1 MIILATSFTG
11 IIEEHRLGAAFEE
24 ALPFTALLTVFF
36 AVVAVIADQQL
47 FAPIIEYVLS
57 LEKQIQGPAFYVAN
71 GVLSAVSDNVFVA
84 TVYVDEVGQA
94 LLKGEIDR
102 DTFDLLAVAI
112 NTGTNI
118 PSVAT
123 PNGQAAFLFLL
134 TSALAPL
141 VRLSY
146 GRMVVMALPYTIV
159 MSITGLLMSMMALGP
174 ATDYLYEKG
183 WIEHHDVSEFQVSPD
198 KGH

>member
-1 MIILATSFTG
+1 M
-11 IIEEHRLGAAFEE
+11 
-24 ALPFTALLTVFF
+24 
-36 AVVAVIADQQL
+36 
-47 FAPIIEYVLS
+47 IEYVLS
-57 LEKQIQGPAFYVAN
+57 LEKQVQGPAFYMAN
-71 GVLSAVSDNVFVA
+71 GILSAVSDNVFVA

-94 LLKGEIDR
+94 LLKNEIDR

-146 GRMVVMALPYTIV
+146 GRMVIMALPYTIV
-159 MSITGLLMSMMALGP
+159 MSITGLVMTATVLEP
-174 ATDYLYEKG
+174 ATDYLYENG
-183 WIEHHDVSEFQVSPD
+183 WIQHHQVEDLQETPLIP
-198 KGH
+198 GH